1 MRNVARRGWAVL
13 RRLPI
18 EAKIG
23 IAMVAV
29 IVVVA
34 LLAPVI
40 APYDPNA
47 TDIFSALEAPS
58 GTHWFGTDSA
68 GRDVFSRVL
77 FALRLDVGIVLLV
90 TLICFVVGTLLG
102 SCAGYLGRWID
113 IAIPRIAD
121 TVIALPFL
129 VVVMAVVA
137 VLGVGT
143 FSVCLGITCVEWAVY
158 SRLARSEVLA
168 LRAHEFLLAAR
179 SLGYSRRRIFWRHV
193 MPNIVQ
199 PGLTFATIDTVSN
212 LVALAAMSY
221 LGFGAQ
227 PPQAELGSI
236 IASGQAY
243 LLSSWW
249 ICTLPALVLVAF
261 GLGIGLIG
269 EGLGGW
275 EYRAAVT
282 E

>member
-1 MRNVARRGWAVL
+1 MVRG
-13 RRLPI
+13 LPI
-18 EAKIG
+18 EARSG
-23 IAMVAV
+23 IAVVFV
-29 IVVVA
+29 IIVVA

-47 TDIFSALEAPS
+47 TNIFSALEAPS

-102 SCAGYLGRWID
+102 SCAGYLGRWFD
-113 IAIPRIAD
+113 IVIPRVAD

-168 LRAHEFLLAAR
+168 LRSQDFLLAAR

-261 GLGIGLIG
+261 GLAIGLIG

-275 EYRAAVT
+275 EYRAAVL